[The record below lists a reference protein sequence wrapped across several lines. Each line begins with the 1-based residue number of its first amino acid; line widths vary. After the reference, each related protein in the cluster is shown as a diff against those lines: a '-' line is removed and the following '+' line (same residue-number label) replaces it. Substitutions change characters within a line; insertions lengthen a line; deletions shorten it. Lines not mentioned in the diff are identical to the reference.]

1 MKKNYL
7 LGIVVMGLIVLSL
20 YSTYAMFT
28 ETIETDEIINLSA
41 STINLNSEIVEY
53 EQITINGNEA
63 KSIMVNISNSTESN
77 LYYGIWY
84 EMVNPASINDNI
96 EIAKLTSSTD
106 STQGTI
112 NTGVEKN
119 VKIVIKNTGS
129 SSITVN
135 IGVGYSKTSSLDL
148 PTNRYVI
155 TNEIQ
160 GKYII
165 NTSVI
170 SGSTTNPTKIVDVGN
185 STNITVTPS
194 TGYKYKSISCTNAD
208 ASYNTGNNT
217 LTLTNIIDDVS
228 CTVTNEIITYNV
240 GVTAS
245 TGGTVSGSSS
255 KTVNYNGST
264 TFTVI
269 PSTGYQYSSV
279 SCPSGI
285 TGSYSTSTNTLT
297 VSGVKASG
305 TCKVNFTAI
314 TYTVTAAASTGG
326 TVSGSSSKT
335 VNYNGSTTFTV
346 TPNTGYQYS
355 SVSCPS
361 GITGSY
367 NTSNNTLTVS
377 SVKASGT
384 CTVNFT
390 PKTYTVTVSVTN
402 GISSP
407 TSRIVIHGSS
417 TTFTVT
423 PNSGYEY
430 ESLSCTG
437 GSYNQNTKVLTV
449 SNVTSAITCTIKF
462 KKSLPPASEYIES
475 LLSSNPNAM
484 ANDDPDGNIR
494 YMGSNPNNYV
504 SFNNELWR
512 IIGVFNVKSSTSG
525 STEKR
530 LKIIRN
536 SSIGSMPWDNG
547 NRANNWTNATINK
560 YLNSTYLT
568 TINSTYQSMIENT
581 YWNLG
586 GSSSYEDATASMFY
600 TRERGTAVYNGN
612 PTYWV
617 GKIGLMYPSDY
628 GYATSGGNFYSRSE
642 CLNMAIYNWN
652 SITDYIASECY
663 KNNYLYDSNNQNNYW
678 TLMHYT
684 ISSDYVFFTNYGTI
698 SSENVWTSYQIKP
711 VLYLKSSV
719 SITGG
724 TGTSTNP
731 YTLSI

>member
-28 ETIETDEIINLSA
+28 ESVETDEIINLSA

-77 LYYGIWY
+77 LYYGVWY

-194 TGYKYKSISCTNAD
+194 TGYKYKSISCTNAE

-264 TFTVI
+264 TFIVI
-269 PSTGYQYSSV
+269 PSTGYKYSSV

-285 TGSYSTSTNTLT
+285 TGSYSTST
-297 VSGVKASG
+297 
-305 TCKVNFTAI
+305 
-314 TYTVTAAASTGG
+314 
-326 TVSGSSSKT
+326 
-335 VNYNGSTTFTV
+335 
-346 TPNTGYQYS
+346 
-355 SVSCPS
+355 
-361 GITGSY
+361 
-367 NTSNNTLTVS
+367 NTLTVS

-628 GYATSGGNFYSRSE
+628 GYATSGGTFYSRSE

-652 SITDYIASECY
+652 SITDYMASECY
-663 KNNYLYDSNNQNNYW
+663 KNDYLYDSNNQNNYW

>member
-41 STINLNSEIVEY
+41 ATINLSSEIVEY

-77 LYYGIWY
+77 LYYGVWY

-96 EIAKLTSSTD
+96 EIAKLTSSID
-106 STQGTI
+106 STQGQI
-112 NTGVEKN
+112 NTGTKKN

-135 IGVGYSKTSSLDL
+135 IGVGYSLTSSLDL

-170 SGSTTNPTKIVDVGN
+170 SRSTTNPTKIVDVGN
-185 STNITVTPS
+185 STSITVTPS
-194 TGYKYKSISCTNAD
+194 TGYKYKSISCTNAE

-264 TFTVI
+264 TFIVI
-269 PSTGYQYSSV
+269 PSTGYKYSSV

-285 TGSYSTSTNTLT
+285 TGSYSTST
-297 VSGVKASG
+297 
-305 TCKVNFTAI
+305 
-314 TYTVTAAASTGG
+314 
-326 TVSGSSSKT
+326 
-335 VNYNGSTTFTV
+335 
-346 TPNTGYQYS
+346 
-355 SVSCPS
+355 
-361 GITGSY
+361 
-367 NTSNNTLTVS
+367 NTLTVS

-628 GYATSGGNFYSRSE
+628 GYATSGGTFYSRSE

>member
-7 LGIVVMGLIVLSL
+7 LIIIIIGLIILSL

-28 ETIETDEIINLSA
+28 ETVETDEIINMNA
-41 STINLNSEIVEY
+41 SVLPLESKIVEY

-77 LYYGIWY
+77 LYYGVWY
-84 EMVNPASINDNI
+84 EMVNPTSINSNI

-106 STQGTI
+106 STQGQI
-112 NTGVEKN
+112 NVGIEKN

-135 IGVGYSKTSSLDL
+135 VGVGYSLTSSLEL

-165 NTSVI
+165 NTSVTN
-170 SGSTTNPTKIVDVGN
+170 GSTTTPTKIVDVGN
-185 STNITVTPS
+185 STSITVTPS
-194 TGYKYKSISCTNAD
+194 TGYKYKSVSCTNAT

-217 LTLTNIIDDVS
+217 LTLTNITDDVS
-228 CTVTNEIITYNV
+228 CTVTNEIITYTV
-240 GVTAS
+240 GVKS
-245 TGGTVSGSSS
+245 
-255 KTVNYNGST
+255 
-264 TFTVI
+264 
-269 PSTGYQYSSV
+269 
-279 SCPSGI
+279 
-285 TGSYSTSTNTLT
+285 
-297 VSGVKASG
+297 
-305 TCKVNFTAI
+305 
-314 TYTVTAAASTGG
+314 STGG

-346 TPNTGYQYS
+346 TPNIGYQYS

-449 SNVTSAITCTIKF
+449 SNVTSARTCTIKF

-612 PTYWV
+612 PTYWI

-628 GYATSGGNFYSRSE
+628 GYATSGGTFYSRSE

-652 SITDYIASECY
+652 SITDYMASECY

-731 YTLSI
+731 YILSI

>member
-28 ETIETDEIINLSA
+28 ESVETDEIINLSA

-77 LYYGIWY
+77 LYYGVWY

-96 EIAKLTSSTD
+96 EIAKLTSSID
-106 STQGTI
+106 STQGQI
-112 NTGVEKN
+112 NTGTKKN

-185 STNITVTPS
+185 STSITVTPS
-194 TGYKYKSISCTNAD
+194 TGYKYKSISCTNAE

-255 KTVNYNGST
+255 KTINYNGST

-269 PSTGYQYSSV
+269 PSTGYKYSSV

-285 TGSYSTSTNTLT
+285 TGSYSTST
-297 VSGVKASG
+297 
-305 TCKVNFTAI
+305 
-314 TYTVTAAASTGG
+314 
-326 TVSGSSSKT
+326 
-335 VNYNGSTTFTV
+335 
-346 TPNTGYQYS
+346 
-355 SVSCPS
+355 
-361 GITGSY
+361 
-367 NTSNNTLTVS
+367 NTLTVS

-628 GYATSGGNFYSRSE
+628 GYATSGGTFYSRSE

-652 SITDYIASECY
+652 SITDYMASECY
-663 KNNYLYDSNNQNNYW
+663 KNDYLYDSNNQNNYW

>member
-28 ETIETDEIINLSA
+28 ESVETDEIINLSA

-77 LYYGIWY
+77 LYYGVWY
-84 EMVNPASINDNI
+84 EIVNPASINDNI

-194 TGYKYKSISCTNAD
+194 TGYKYKSISCTNAE

-264 TFTVI
+264 TFIVI
-269 PSTGYQYSSV
+269 PSTGYKYSSV

-297 VSGVKASG
+297 VS
-305 TCKVNFTAI
+305 
-314 TYTVTAAASTGG
+314 
-326 TVSGSSSKT
+326 
-335 VNYNGSTTFTV
+335 
-346 TPNTGYQYS
+346 
-355 SVSCPS
+355 
-361 GITGSY
+361 
-367 NTSNNTLTVS
+367 

-390 PKTYTVTVSVTN
+390 LKTYTVTVSVTN

-628 GYATSGGNFYSRSE
+628 GYATSGGTFYSRSE

-663 KNNYLYDSNNQNNYW
+663 KNDYLYDSNNQNNYW

-731 YTLSI
+731 YILSI

>member
-28 ETIETDEIINLSA
+28 ESVETDEIINLSA

-77 LYYGIWY
+77 LYYGVWY
-84 EMVNPASINDNI
+84 EIVNPASINDNI

-170 SGSTTNPTKIVDVGN
+170 SRSTTNPTKIVDVGN
-185 STNITVTPS
+185 STSITVTPS
-194 TGYKYKSISCTNAD
+194 TGYKYKSISCTNAE

-264 TFTVI
+264 TFTV
-269 PSTGYQYSSV
+269 
-279 SCPSGI
+279 
-285 TGSYSTSTNTLT
+285 
-297 VSGVKASG
+297 
-305 TCKVNFTAI
+305 
-314 TYTVTAAASTGG
+314 
-326 TVSGSSSKT
+326 
-335 VNYNGSTTFTV
+335 
-346 TPNTGYQYS
+346 TPNIGYQYS

-367 NTSNNTLTVS
+367 NVSNNTLTVS
-377 SVKASGT
+377 GVTSSGT

-390 PKTYTVTVSVTN
+390 KKTYTVRVSVTN
-402 GISSP
+402 GTSSP
-407 TSRIVIHGSS
+407 TSRTVSHGSS

-628 GYATSGGNFYSRSE
+628 GYATSGGTFYSRSE

-652 SITDYIASECY
+652 SITDYMASECY
-663 KNNYLYDSNNQNNYW
+663 KNDYLYDSNNQNNYW